1 MKKVL
6 LSLGVAMATIM
17 GAQAQ
22 TGYGLKAGVN
32 LGEYSNMPSGQS
44 VNTSFFVT
52 GYADMP
58 MSPNFSIQPGISLQ
72 GKGTKYDYKEGSA
85 SAEISR
91 NVMSIEIPVNAVYY
105 IPTGESG
112 KFFVG
117 AGPYIGFNVSGRDKA
132 KATAGSINF
141 SEDQKLKLSG
151 SDKDLNVIDAGANF
165 MLGYKFSNGFLLSA
179 GYNLGLTN
187 LVPNADKI
195 VSNRVWQLGVGFQF

>member
-6 LSLGVAMATIM
+6 LSLGVAMATIV

>member
-1 MKKVL
+1 
-6 LSLGVAMATIM
+6 MATIV
-17 GAQAQ
+17 GSQAQ